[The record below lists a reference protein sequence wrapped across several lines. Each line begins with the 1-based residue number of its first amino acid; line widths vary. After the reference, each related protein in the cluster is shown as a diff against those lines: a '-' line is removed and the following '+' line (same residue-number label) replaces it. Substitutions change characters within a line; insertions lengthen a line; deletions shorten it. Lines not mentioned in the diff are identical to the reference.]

1 MALDVWVELSRMSGA
16 LVWAALLHSTLLSHS
31 VGSRSPQTK
40 RRETVAARQCSGRG
54 IRALQEIRDTK
65 DQSYI
70 DKEFQGAY
78 GDLKD
83 MS

>member
-1 MALDVWVELSRMSGA
+1 MALDVRVELSRMSGA
-16 LVWAALLHSTLLSHS
+16 LVWAELLHSHS

-40 RRETVAARQCSGRG
+40 RREDGGCQCSGRG
-54 IRALQEIRDTK
+54 IRALQEIRDTE

-70 DKEFQGAY
+70 DKAFQGAY

>member
-1 MALDVWVELSRMSGA
+1 MALDVRVELSRMSGA
-16 LVWAALLHSTLLSHS
+16 LVWAALCSATQL
-31 VGSRSPQTK
+31 GRG
-40 RRETVAARQCSGRG
+40 RRRPNAVKTVAARQCSGRG
-54 IRALQEIRDTK
+54 IRALQEIRDTE

-70 DKEFQGAY
+70 DKAFQGAY